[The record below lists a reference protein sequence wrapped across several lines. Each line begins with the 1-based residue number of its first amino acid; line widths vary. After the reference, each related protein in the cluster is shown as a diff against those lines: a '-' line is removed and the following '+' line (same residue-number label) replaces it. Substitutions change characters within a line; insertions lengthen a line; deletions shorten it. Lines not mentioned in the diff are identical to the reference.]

1 MLQLLCNL
9 DPQKATGP
17 DRIPTRFFKMFAME
31 LAPCLM
37 LLYRASLDQGTVPLD
52 WKKAFVVPT
61 IRREIVHYNIAQY
74 LLRVSST
81 KHLSIL
87 SQLISTHILVDMTSL
102 LTINMASEV
111 KDHVKLN

>member
-1 MLQLLCNL
+1 MIDIQIDVTIIMQFRSTKGYRLC
-9 DPQKATGP
+9 
-17 DRIPTRFFKMFAME
+17 
-31 LAPCLM
+31 
-37 LLYRASLDQGTVPLD
+37 RASLDQGTVPLD
-52 WKKAFVVPT
+52 WKKAFVIPT
-61 IRREIVHYNIAQY
+61 IRRETVHYNTAQY
-74 LLRVSST
+74 LLRVSSI